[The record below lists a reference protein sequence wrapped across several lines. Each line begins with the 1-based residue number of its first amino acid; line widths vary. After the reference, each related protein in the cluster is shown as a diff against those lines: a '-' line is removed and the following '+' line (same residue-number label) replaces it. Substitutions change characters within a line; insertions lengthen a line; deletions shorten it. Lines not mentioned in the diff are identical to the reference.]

1 MQITIASGKGGTGKT
16 TVAVNLALSLVTQ
29 EPVQFLDCDVEEPN
43 AHIFLKPRIER
54 VRSVEIRHPEVDG
67 ALCDQCGACAEA
79 CEFNAI
85 AVIGE
90 KVLIYNELCHGCG
103 LCHMVCPTGAI
114 REVPHELG
122 VVESGTAR
130 QFPFFHGLL
139 NIGEAV
145 APPLI
150 HELKK
155 EMDAERL
162 TILDAP
168 PGTCCPTI
176 AALHGADLALLV
188 TEPTPFGL
196 HDLKAAVGVA
206 RTLQIPIAVV
216 INRSGIGDDRVERY
230 CDEEGLPIPLKIPF
244 DREIAS
250 LYAEG
255 IPLVDAVPAWKER
268 FVALYERITSVASG
282 LVPDVSKRR
291 TQAATLQ
298 EGSEGRDR

>member
-16 TVAVNLALSLVTQ
+16 TVAVNLALSLFEQ
-29 EPVQFLDCDVEEPN
+29 EPGQFLDCDVEEPN

-54 VRSVEIRHPEVDG
+54 VRSVEIMHPEVDE
-67 ALCDQCGACAEA
+67 ALCDQCGVCAEA

-85 AVIGE
+85 AAIGN
-90 KVLIYNELCHGCG
+90 KVLVFKELCHGCG

-130 QFPFFHGLL
+130 QFPFYHGLL

-145 APPLI
+145 APPII
-150 HELKK
+150 HVLKK
-155 EMDAERL
+155 EIDPERPA
-162 TILDAP
+162 ILDAP
-168 PGTCCPTI
+168 PGTGCPTI

-216 INRSGIGDDRVERY
+216 INRSGIGDDRVECY

-255 IPLVDAVPAWKER
+255 IPLVDAVPSWKDR
-268 FVALYERITSVASG
+268 FLALYERITPVASG
-282 LVPDVSKRR
+282 PVPDVSKLRS
-291 TQAATLQ
+291 QAATLQ
-298 EGSEGRDR
+298 EGSEGRDQ

>member
-1 MQITIASGKGGTGKT
+1 MRIAIASGKGGTGKT
-16 TVAVNLALSLVTQ
+16 TIAVNLALSLFEQ
-29 EPVQFLDCDVEEPN
+29 EPGQFLDCDVEEPN

-54 VRSVEIRHPEVDG
+54 TRSVEKLLPEVDS
-67 ALCDQCGACAEA
+67 ALCDECGACADA

-85 AVIGE
+85 AVIGK

-103 LCHMVCPTGAI
+103 LCRMVCPTGAI

-130 QFPFFHGLL
+130 HFPFHHGLL
-139 NIGEAV
+139 NVGEAM
-145 APPLI
+145 ATPII
-150 HELKK
+150 HVLKK
-155 EMDAERL
+155 EIDPERL
-162 TILDAP
+162 AILDAP
-168 PGTCCPTI
+168 PGTGCPTI

-206 RTLQIPIAVV
+206 RTLRVPIAVI
-216 INRSGIGDDRVERY
+216 INRDGIGDVEVERY
-230 CDEEGLPIPLKIPF
+230 CSTENIPIALKIPF

-250 LYAEG
+250 LYAAG

-268 FVALYERITSVASG
+268 FLALYENLKETIT
-282 LVPDVSKRR
+282 
-291 TQAATLQ
+291 
-298 EGSEGRDR
+298 